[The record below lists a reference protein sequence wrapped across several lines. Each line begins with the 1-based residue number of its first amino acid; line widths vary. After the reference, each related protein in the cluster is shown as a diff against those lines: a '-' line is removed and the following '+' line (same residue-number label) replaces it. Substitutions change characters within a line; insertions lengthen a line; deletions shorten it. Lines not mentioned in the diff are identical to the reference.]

1 MIKVV
6 YCNENGK
13 VEISKDEFERLLED
27 TYLRGVR
34 ENSEPSYNRGYRD
47 GYRDGCSRTVY
58 EGVAATTTEAI
69 TEVLEV
75 VSPDA
80 VNCDNFVDGVDG
92 VVEEITHMDIENA
105 TSDRGLFGVTYTNN
119 PGDYT

>member
-13 VEISKDEFERLLED
+13 VEISKEEFERLLED
-27 TYLRGVR
+27 AYLRGVR
-34 ENSEPSYNRGYRD
+34 ENSEPSYNKGYRD

-75 VSPDA
+75 ATSET
-80 VNCDNFVDGVDG
+80 VNCDGIVD
-92 VVEEITHMDIENA
+92 EIASNDIENA

-119 PGDYT
+119 PADYM